1 MAWRAAKARLVALA
15 GDRSGGIATTF
26 AMLAPV
32 VAMLACGSIDLF
44 AVHASRLALQDS
56 ADAAALAAAK
66 QIGMTDK
73 AGIQTRA
80 NNFVRLQSAS
90 AAKGV
95 TYAVDTSVNEA
106 DSTVT
111 VHIEG
116 VRDSFFGNLLPPGG
130 WKLNVTSVATRV
142 SQVPLCVLSTGEGGG
157 HQIDMKDN
165 AQVTA
170 PRCLVHSNSEID
182 VSSSG
187 WLNTAIAQAVGAAR
201 GRISPEPQ
209 TGAPAIEDPF
219 EGMNVSTSKPCPLLG
234 GVTDLLTNL
243 QLGLPIAP
251 GVHCGNITVQQNM
264 TMRLSP
270 GEHFFK
276 QGRLGVKKGAKL
288 IGDDVVLIFDADTNF
303 KFTETS
309 QISLKGRRTGDYAG
323 FVIATTKQ
331 NRGDFEISTSAA
343 RELLGTIYIPSAK
356 LKVSGADNKVSD
368 QADWTVIVADSIEM
382 FGSPNLVLNTNYQGS
397 PVPVPQGVGPVGRVR
412 LN

>member
-1 MAWRAAKARLVALA
+1 MAWETARTRLAALA
-15 GDRSGGIATTF
+15 ADRAGGIATTF
-26 AMLAPV
+26 AIVAPV
-32 VAMLACGSIDLF
+32 IAMLSCGAIDLF
-44 AVHASRLALQDS
+44 AVHASRVALQDS
-56 ADAAALAAAK
+56 ADAAALAAAR
-66 QIGMTDK
+66 QSGMTDQ

-80 NNFVRLQSAS
+80 NTFVRRQSAS
-90 AAKGV
+90 AAKGL
-95 TYAVDTSVNEA
+95 TYAVDTSVNEE

-157 HQIDMKDN
+157 HLIAMKDD

-170 PRCLVHSNSEID
+170 PKCLVHSNSEID

-187 WLNTAIAQAVGAAR
+187 WLNTAIAQSVGEAR

-209 TGAPAIEDPF
+209 TGAPLIEDPF
-219 EGMNVSTSKPCPLLG
+219 ASMNLATTKPCPLLG

-251 GVHCGNITVQQNM
+251 GVHCGSIVVQQNM

-276 QGRLGVKKGAKL
+276 QGKLEIKKGAKL
-288 IGDDVVLIFDADTNF
+288 IGDDVVLIFDASTNF

-309 QISLKGRRTGDYAG
+309 EISLKGRRTGDYAG
-323 FVIATTKQ
+323 FVIATTTANHGQ
-331 NRGDFEISTSAA
+331 FEISTSAA
-343 RELLGTIYIPSAK
+343 RELLGTIYIPSAR
-356 LKVSGADNKVSD
+356 LKVSGTDNKVSD

-382 FGSPNLVLNTNYQGS
+382 YGSPNLVLNTNYQGS

-412 LN
+412 LT